1 MIQADFF
8 VNASGDLT
16 GFRLTGHSGSA
27 EQGSDI
33 VCAAVSSA
41 AYMTANTVS
50 DVLRVQAHITADEG
64 YMSVRQAH
72 ITADE
77 GYMSVRVAERDVRAC
92 RDLLEGFKLHLLG
105 LEEQYPQNIQVSY
118 LEV

>member
-50 DVLRVQAHITADEG
+50 DVLRA
-64 YMSVRQAH
+64 QAH

-105 LEEQYPQNIQVSY
+105 LEEQYPQDIQVNY

>member
-16 GFRLTGHSGSA
+16 GFRLTGHSGA
-27 EQGSDI
+27 AGQGSDI

-50 DVLRVQAHITADEG
+50 DVLRA
-64 YMSVRQAH
+64 QAH

>member
-1 MIQADFF
+1 MR
-8 VNASGDLT
+8 G
-16 GFRLTGHSGSA
+16 GF
-27 EQGSDI
+27 
-33 VCAAVSSA
+33 
-41 AYMTANTVS
+41 
-50 DVLRVQAHITADEG
+50 LRGIHDGEYRVGRPAGAG
-64 YMSVRQAH
+64 H

>member
-1 MIQADFF
+1 MIKAELF
-8 VNASGDLT
+8 VSASGELT
-16 GFRLTGHSGSA
+16 GFRITGHSQYA
-27 EQGSDI
+27 EAGGDI

-50 DVLRVQAHITADEG
+50 DVLRA
-64 YMSVRQAH
+64 QAH